1 MSGRG
6 ATSASK
12 SRGRYSAKNG
22 ALRLTLANGSQSAD
36 HNGRD
41 ERNDTVE
48 FLDQGVQRFTYA
60 LCPFAGGWADAGL
73 NRRAEILNQPGFTV
87 AETYHKGPLPRAY
100 TGARPQGDEVV
111 LECLKLSED
120 GAGYIVRL
128 REPVGRAAH
137 GTLHLPLLSA
147 DIPYRLSPFD
157 MKTWF
162 VSKDGGIVREVLIT
176 ELPLET

>member
-1 MSGRG
+1 M
-6 ATSASK
+6 
-12 SRGRYSAKNG
+12 
-22 ALRLTLANGSQSAD
+22 
-36 HNGRD
+36 
-41 ERNDTVE
+41 
-48 FLDQGVQRFTYA
+48 
-60 LCPFAGGWADAGL
+60 
-73 NRRAEILNQPGFTV
+73 
-87 AETYHKGPLPRAY
+87 
-100 TGARPQGDEVV
+100 
-111 LECLKLSED
+111 
-120 GAGYIVRL
+120 RL